1 MRFYF
6 LPSLINLLIQFF
18 LTSNGFKSLLDLLK
32 TRRQTNAKA
41 MSIPITEQENP
52 RTAEINKLPTFEAIR
67 LINDEDKTVAPAVEK
82 VLPEIAETINKIV
95 ERVQSG
101 GRLFYVGT
109 GTSGRLGVLDA
120 SEIPPTFGVSYDL
133 VQGVIAGGYDALYK
147 AAEASED
154 DKEAGAEDLKKR
166 GLNAKD
172 AVIGIA
178 ASGRTPYT
186 IGAVEFA
193 RSLGCFTACITC
205 VPDSLLTKSCETAI
219 VAQVG
224 AEAITG
230 SSRMKAGTA
239 QKMVL
244 NMISTTAMI
253 RLGFVKGNRMTNVKS
268 SNEKLKERAV
278 RILMAETLL
287 DETAAENLI
296 TKAGGD
302 LRVAIVMQK
311 ANVSFETAQNIL
323 SENNFVIEKAVESV
337 K

>member
-1 MRFYF
+1 MLSVSPSKKKYF
-6 LPSLINLLIQFF
+6 RYKMLPE
-18 LTSNGFKSLLDLLK
+18 
-32 TRRQTNAKA
+32 
-41 MSIPITEQENP
+41 TEQENP
-52 RTAEINKLPTFEAIR
+52 LTAEIDKLPTLEAIR
-67 LINDEDKTVAPAVEK
+67 LINDEDKKVAAAVEK
-82 VLPEIAETINKIV
+82 VLPEIAASIEKIV
-95 ERVQSG
+95 ERLKNG

-133 VQGVIAGGYDALYK
+133 VQGIIAGGYDALYK
-147 AAEASED
+147 ASEASED
-154 DKEAGAEDLKKR
+154 NRDAGKLDLQAR
-166 GLNAKD
+166 GVTEKD
-172 AVIGIA
+172 AVIGVA

-193 RSLGCFTACITC
+193 RNLGCFTACVAC
-205 VPDSLLTKSCETAI
+205 VPDSEITKAAEIAI
-219 VAQVG
+219 VPRVG

-244 NMISTTAMI
+244 NMISTAAMI

-268 SNEKLKERAV
+268 SNAKLKERSL
-278 RILMAETLL
+278 RILMAETNL
-287 DETAAENLI
+287 DEMSARNLMNE
-296 TKAGGD
+296 AHND

-311 ANVSFETAQNIL
+311 GDVSRETAEKVL
-323 SENNFVIEKAVESV
+323 TANNFMIEKAVESL